1 LVGWSET
8 RDGVLWTR
16 ARSVIPEQLGQ
27 KEGTMPRENV
37 RGRQAQRAPTGGGHR
52 RTRSGRARRSRAGP
66 LVLGNDAAGTV
77 IAAEARVRGFQPGD
91 EVYRPG
97 KNGIGTFTERV
108 AIAEGDLAA
117 RACVGLERGPRPG
130 RSSSSPSAPTG
141 SIQSRSSLPS
151 ISAPPSPATANG
163 SNTASCASSGPTRCR
178 LPHPEFRATPG
189 WPRPGA
195 GQPRRGETGE
205 ASMCSPT

>member
-1 LVGWSET
+1 
-8 RDGVLWTR
+8 
-16 ARSVIPEQLGQ
+16 
-27 KEGTMPRENV
+27 MPRENV

-117 RACVGLERGPRPG
+117 RACVGLERGPRPACGGPEGGPPPG
-130 RSSSSPSAPTG
+130 RSLPTPAAPTG

-151 ISAPPSPATANG
+151 LSAPPTPAAANG

-178 LPHPEFRATPG
+178 LPPPKFRATPG

-195 GQPRRGETGE
+195 GQPRRGENGE
-205 ASMCSPT
+205 TPICSPT